1 MTRIHTRIR
10 PAGRRLL
17 PTALVVLAV
26 LAMTAGCGRAG
37 AKPASDD
44 LTGASGEQLNKVA
57 ISGFAQ
63 VDATGTQVNVM
74 APYGGCDMP
83 PRLTATADST
93 TVELTLYQVVVTHPH
108 QGCSTAVR
116 MGRAGALLSAPL
128 GKRALR
134 DAVSGHN
141 LAYFDGKRLAKV
153 GYLPSGYA
161 ESGTV
166 AALAEPG
173 SVTQAGVSWTRRYA
187 PLGDQPGEPFLLQQT
202 VHLTIAPEA
211 PPTGGRPVTVH
222 GKQGVLLA
230 SGDTVLWY
238 DGGYKFVLA
247 ATSDAATPAA
257 GVARPSSA
265 PLSADELVRIANGVQ
280 LPS

>member
-10 PAGRRLL
+10 PVGRLF
-17 PTALVVLAV
+17 PTAVLVLAV
-26 LAMTAGCGRAG
+26 AVLATGCGSAG
-37 AKPASDD
+37 AKPTKDD
-44 LTGASGEQLNKVA
+44 LTGAVGEKLNKVP

-83 PRLTATADST
+83 PRLTATADET
-93 TVELTLYQVVVTHPH
+93 AVTLTLYQVVVTHPQ

-128 GKRALR
+128 GKRALQ

-153 GYLPSGYA
+153 SYLPAGYA

-173 SVTQAGVSWTRRYA
+173 QVTESGVSWTRRYA
-187 PLGDQPGEPFLLQQT
+187 PLGDKPGEPFLLQQT

-222 GKQGVLLA
+222 GKQAVLLA

-247 ATSDAATPAA
+247 AKPDSATPA
-257 GVARPSSA
+257 GGSARPSGA

-280 LPS
+280 LPG